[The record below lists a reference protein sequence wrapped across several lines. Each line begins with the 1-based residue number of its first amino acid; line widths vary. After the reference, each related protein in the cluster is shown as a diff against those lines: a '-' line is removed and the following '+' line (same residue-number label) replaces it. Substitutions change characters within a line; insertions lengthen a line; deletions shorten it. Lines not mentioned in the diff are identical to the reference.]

1 MKYDFDEIIDRSG
14 SNALKYD
21 LCRPLFGSDDVIPL
35 WVADMD
41 FRTAQPVIDAVERA
55 VRLGIYGYTATPDR
69 FFEAARSW
77 QKRRHDREIDPALL
91 SWSQGTISSLAA
103 CIELFTPTGSA
114 VLIQPPVYHVFRSVI
129 KGCDR
134 RTLESPLVEN
144 GGNWDVDWADFEE
157 KLRRSDMFI
166 LCNPH
171 NPLGKVWGEDDIRR
185 MAELC
190 LRHRVLMVADE
201 IHCDLLFHG
210 KRHIPA
216 AGLSPE
222 IAANTITL
230 FSATKTFNLAGLQ
243 SSLAVFPNRRMK
255 QSFDHW
261 WSRSHISF
269 NNPLALPAVIAAF
282 EQGDEWLDQL
292 LPYLESNMNYVA
304 DYCRD
309 HIPAIKTFC
318 PDATYLMWL
327 DCRALGF
334 NGEALQNFMARQA
347 RLGLSEGHGFGP
359 GGEGFMRLN
368 AACPRSV
375 LVEAIKRLEAAV
387 NTLRL

>member
-1 MKYDFDEIIDRSG
+1 MKYNFDEIIDRSG

-21 LCRPLFGSDDVIPL
+21 LRKAVFDTDDVIPL

-41 FRTAQPVIDAVERA
+41 FRTAQPVIDAVEA
-55 VRLGIYGYTATPDR
+55 AARLGIYGYTATPER
-69 FFEAARSW
+69 FFRAAADW
-77 QKRRHDREIDPALL
+77 QKRRHGRQLDTSLL
-91 SWSQGTISSLAA
+91 SWSQGVISSLSA
-103 CIELFTPTGSA
+103 CIELFTPAGGA
-114 VLIQPPVYHVFRSVI
+114 VLIQPPVYHVFRNVI
-129 KGCDR
+129 TGCDR
-134 RTLESPLVEN
+134 RVLESPLTERD
-144 GGNWDVDWADFEE
+144 GGWQVDWKDFED
-157 KLRRSDMFI
+157 KLRRSDMFV

-171 NPLGKVWGEDDIRR
+171 NPLGKVWEEADLRR

-210 KRHIPA
+210 KRHISVA
-216 AGLSPE
+216 NLSPE
-222 IAANTITL
+222 ITANTITL

-243 SSLAVFPNRRMK
+243 ASLAAFPNLRMK

-261 WSRSHISF
+261 WGRSHISF
-269 NNPLALPAVIAAF
+269 NNPLALPAVTAAF

-292 LPYLESNMNYVA
+292 LEYLDGNMTFVA
-304 DYCRD
+304 DYCRSR
-309 HIPAIKTFC
+309 IPQIKTFA

-327 DCRALGF
+327 DCRELEL
-334 NGEALQNFMARQA
+334 NCDELRDFMIQKA
-347 RLGLSEGHGFGP
+347 RLGMNEGRVFGP

-375 LVEAIKRLEAAV
+375 LEEAMQRLEAAV
-387 NTLRL
+387 AAL